1 MNNFTFD
8 EANHIYKLSGN
19 VIPGV
24 TQIISE
30 SGFVDLSFVNEEYL
44 AWKGDL
50 GKKVHKATE
59 LYDQDDLNIETL
71 NPTLKSYLDG
81 WIKFENDYGFNVY
94 NIELEMYHPL
104 YKFAGRLDRIGV
116 IAQDK
121 KYDYVL
127 VDIKSGVKM
136 KHHAIQLAGYEL
148 LYNYGKP
155 RFEQIKRRLCV
166 YLNPD
171 GYRVEEYKNVN
182 DANVFLAAL
191 TMHNF
196 KNN

>member
-1 MNNFTFD
+1 MLTF
-8 EANHIYKLSGN
+8 EEQNHLYKWNGSP
-19 VIPGV
+19 VPGV
-24 TQIISE
+24 TQIINDAGLVDRS
-30 SGFVDLSFVNEEYL
+30 FVDENYL

-50 GKKVHKATE
+50 GKKVHLATE
-59 LYDQDDLNIETL
+59 LYDKDDLNLETL
-71 NPTLKSYLDG
+71 SPVLKSYLDG
-81 WIKFENDYGFNVY
+81 WKKFRSDYGLVP
-94 NIELEMYHPL
+94 IEIETQKFHPL
-104 YKFAGRLDRIGV
+104 YKYAGRLDRVMVPPIVGMSNPA
-116 IAQDK
+116 I
-121 KYDYVL
+121 L

-196 KNN
+196 KNS